1 MNAYKID
8 KNKKKGFGDFHN
20 LRSRPNFPHGFFGEK
35 ISDFHENPSESF
47 SRQGRRLCPINEAER
62 NSLFCKFRKGRA
74 KQILGKHYL
83 FCLCSIKNHRI

>member
-35 ISDFHENPSESF
+35 ISDFRENLSESL

-62 NSLFCKFRKGRA
+62 NVQFCKFRKGRA
-74 KQILGKHYL
+74 KLVLGKHYQ
-83 FCLCSIKNHRI
+83 FCLCTGSVWL